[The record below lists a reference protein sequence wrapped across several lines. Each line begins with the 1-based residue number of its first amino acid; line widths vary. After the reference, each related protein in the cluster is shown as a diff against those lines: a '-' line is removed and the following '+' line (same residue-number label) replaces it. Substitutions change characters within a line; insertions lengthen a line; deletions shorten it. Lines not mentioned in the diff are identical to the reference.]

1 MTETASVTAI
11 PAAWLK
17 PLPASYKIPL
27 WRWIVLPA
35 TTLML
40 KRNGGV
46 WLSGT
51 LALADGQLSFTQ
63 TRLTKSR
70 VPPDSWS
77 ISLAEIADIGV
88 EQRMA
93 SERVDIRHSRGTI
106 KLMLVRSADFVAR
119 LQQALP
125 TA

>member
-17 PLPASYKIPL
+17 PLPANYKIPL

-51 LALADGQLSFTQ
+51 LSLATDNLQFVQ
-63 TRLTKSR
+63 THLTKSR
-70 VPPDSWS
+70 IPPDSWS
-77 ISLAEIADIGV
+77 IPLAEIADIGV

-93 SERVDIRHSRGTI
+93 SERVDIRHARGSI
-106 KLMLVRSADFVAR
+106 KLMLVRSADFVAQLR
-119 LQQALP
+119 RALP
-125 TA
+125 AS

>member
-51 LALADGQLSFTQ
+51 LSLATDNLQFVQ

-70 VPPDSWS
+70 IPPDSWS
-77 ISLAEIADIGV
+77 IPLAEIADIGV

-106 KLMLVRSADFVAR
+106 KLMLVRSADFVAQ

-125 TA
+125 VV